1 MDIVGMIAGG
11 AVIGGAIYYAL
22 TKAPP
27 KVRLQLAAYPV
38 CTDLT
43 AGAIAYLPHVGT
55 GAGAMAAAC
64 GGLMFSFLMSS
75 DRAKY
80 GRLEYIKKGKAW
92 ICIYVTGTS
101 PFSDL
106 ELGFS
111 PMRMTPTEWLER
123 DMPTLLTQEATA

>member
-38 CTDLT
+38 CTDLS
-43 AGAIAYLPHVGT
+43 AGAVAYLPHMGT

-75 DRAKY
+75 DRSKY
-80 GRLEYIKKGKAW
+80 GRLEHTKQGWVYI
-92 ICIYVTGTS
+92 TGTS

-111 PMRMTPTEWLER
+111 PKRMTQTEWLER
-123 DMPTLLTQEATA
+123 NAPALLVQEAAA